1 MFWSASRLMSKPVRL
16 LARRTDSYVH
26 AHAVL
31 RSPMRLFGAVAG
43 ASADSYDAGDDNDGI
58 GNGAGVGSDAGAA
71 ADSGHAGTVAF
82 AGTSAGTFAG
92 TPSFYEAIDIADV
105 VRARRLRR
113 IRFILVRCV
122 SVLLI
127 VGAVVVAS
135 LPFAMQ
141 AHSARRLAETSDSAA
156 RTVAGWP
163 YPMAM
168 EELERARA
176 YNRRL
181 AVEGQP
187 VLGEAADPF
196 TTRPAGTAGDADT
209 ADDSAPS
216 GGAGLSAADTDA
228 NYQGLLDSGAGI
240 MGTVLVPK
248 IGVELPIRH
257 GTSEPVL
264 AVGAGHLYG
273 TSLPV
278 GGTGSHTVVT
288 GHRGLVKSLMFTRLD
303 ELHDGDFMYIK
314 VMDETLGYEV
324 DRISVIEP
332 DDVSRLKIVPGE
344 DRLTLMTCTPYGI
357 NTHRLLVSGHRVAI
371 PLPAP
376 DPADVRD
383 ERATELGALAMTIVC
398 TMGGMLLCCMVVRSM
413 RPRHRIM
420 CTLPPGRVKDKGE
433 GRDFRGSARSPNPS
447 MEGTGFKTFIHK
459 VQGMEAHRQFAT
471 AP

>member
-58 GNGAGVGSDAGAA
+58 GNGAGVGSDADAA

-196 TTRPAGTAGDADT
+196 TTRPLVLRFRESDT
-209 ADDSAPS
+209 P
-216 GGAGLSAADTDA
+216 
-228 NYQGLLDSGAGI
+228 
-240 MGTVLVPK
+240 M
-248 IGVELPIRH
+248 
-257 GTSEPVL
+257 
-264 AVGAGHLYG
+264 AV
-273 TSLPV
+273 
-278 GGTGSHTVVT
+278 
-288 GHRGLVKSLMFTRLD
+288 
-303 ELHDGDFMYIK
+303 
-314 VMDETLGYEV
+314 
-324 DRISVIEP
+324 
-332 DDVSRLKIVPGE
+332 
-344 DRLTLMTCTPYGI
+344 
-357 NTHRLLVSGHRVAI
+357 
-371 PLPAP
+371 
-376 DPADVRD
+376 
-383 ERATELGALAMTIVC
+383 
-398 TMGGMLLCCMVVRSM
+398 
-413 RPRHRIM
+413 
-420 CTLPPGRVKDKGE
+420 
-433 GRDFRGSARSPNPS
+433 
-447 MEGTGFKTFIHK
+447 
-459 VQGMEAHRQFAT
+459 
-471 AP
+471 

>member
-127 VGAVVVAS
+127 VVAAVVAS

-196 TTRPAGTAGDADT
+196 TTRPAGTAGDADV

-216 GGAGLSAADTDA
+216 GGSGLSAADTDA

-278 GGTGSHTVVT
+278 GGTDSHTVVT

-303 ELHDGDFMYIK
+303 ELH
-314 VMDETLGYEV
+314 
-324 DRISVIEP
+324 
-332 DDVSRLKIVPGE
+332 DVSRLKIVPGE

-383 ERATELGALAMTIVC
+383 ERATELGALSMTIVC

-420 CTLPPGRVKDKGE
+420 RHASTWPRKG
-433 GRDFRGSARSPNPS
+433 
-447 MEGTGFKTFIHK
+447 
-459 VQGMEAHRQFAT
+459 
-471 AP
+471 

>member
-135 LPFAMQ
+135 LPVAMQ

-163 YPMAM
+163 YAMAM

-196 TTRPAGTAGDADT
+196 TTRPAGTAGDADV

-216 GGAGLSAADTDA
+216 GGSGLSAADTDA

-257 GTSEPVL
+257 GTSEPV
-264 AVGAGHLYG
+264 
-273 TSLPV
+273 
-278 GGTGSHTVVT
+278 
-288 GHRGLVKSLMFTRLD
+288 
-303 ELHDGDFMYIK
+303 
-314 VMDETLGYEV
+314 GYEV

-383 ERATELGALAMTIVC
+383 ERATELGVLAMTIVC

-420 CTLPPGRVKDKGE
+420 RHASAWPRKG
-433 GRDFRGSARSPNPS
+433 
-447 MEGTGFKTFIHK
+447 
-459 VQGMEAHRQFAT
+459 
-471 AP
+471 

>member
-196 TTRPAGTAGDADT
+196 TTRPAGTAGDADV

-216 GGAGLSAADTDA
+216 GGSGLSAADTDA

-264 AVGAGHLYG
+264 AVGARHLYG

-278 GGTGSHTVVT
+278 GGTGSYG
-288 GHRGLVKSLMFTRLD
+288 GHRASRPGQIVDVHTARRTARRRFHVHQSDGRDAGIRSGPNQRDRTGRRLTVENRARRRPADVDDLHAIRHQHASAASLRASRRNTAARARSGRRARRTRD
-303 ELHDGDFMYIK
+303 RTGRARHDHRLHDGRHA
-314 VMDETLGYEV
+314 VVLHGRAV
-324 DRISVIEP
+324 DAAP
-332 DDVSRLKIVPGE
+332 
-344 DRLTLMTCTPYGI
+344 TP
-357 NTHRLLVSGHRVAI
+357 NHAARFH
-371 PLPAP
+371 
-376 DPADVRD
+376 
-383 ERATELGALAMTIVC
+383 LA
-398 TMGGMLLCCMVVRSM
+398 
-413 RPRHRIM
+413 
-420 CTLPPGRVKDKGE
+420 
-433 GRDFRGSARSPNPS
+433 A
-447 MEGTGFKTFIHK
+447 
-459 VQGMEAHRQFAT
+459 
-471 AP
+471 

>member
-1 MFWSASRLMSKPVRL
+1 MSKPVRL

-26 AHAVL
+26 AHTVL

-58 GNGAGVGSDAGAA
+58 GNGAGVGSDVDAA

-141 AHSARRLAETSDSAA
+141 AHSTRRLAETSDSAA

-163 YPMAM
+163 YPMA
-168 EELERARA
+168 ENELERAHE

-196 TTRPAGTAGDADT
+196 
-209 ADDSAPS
+209 
-216 GGAGLSAADTDA
+216 SAATDGGVGGSVVSVADVDTE
-228 NYQGLLDSGAGI
+228 YQGLLDSGAGI
-240 MGTVLVPK
+240 MGTVLVPG

-278 GGTGSHTVVT
+278 GGEGTHAVVT
-288 GHRGLVKSLMFTRLD
+288 GHRGLAASMMFTRLD
-303 ELHDGDFMYIK
+303 ELDKGDFMYVK
-314 VMDETLGYEV
+314 VMGETLGYEV

-332 DDVSRLKIVPGE
+332 DDVSKLKIVPGE
-344 DRLTLMTCTPYGI
+344 DRLTLMTCTPYGV
-357 NTHRLLVSGHRVAI
+357 NTHRLLVSGHRVAL
-371 PLPAP
+371 PTPAP
-376 DPADVRD
+376 DPADVHD
-383 ERATELGALAMTIVC
+383 PRADGLNALAVVVGC
-398 TMGGMLLCCMVVRSM
+398 VAGGMTLCCLIVRSI
-413 RPRHRIM
+413 RPRRIVM
-420 CTLPPGRVKDKGE
+420 RHA
-433 GRDFRGSARSPNPS
+433 FARPA
-447 MEGTGFKTFIHK
+447 
-459 VQGMEAHRQFAT
+459 GM
-471 AP
+471 

>member
-26 AHAVL
+26 AHTVL

-43 ASADSYDAGDDNDGI
+43 ALADSYDAGDDNDGI

-105 VRARRLRR
+105 VRALRLRR

-196 TTRPAGTAGDADT
+196 TTRPAGTAGDADV

-216 GGAGLSAADTDA
+216 GGSGLSAADTDA

-278 GGTGSHTVVT
+278 GGTDSHTVVT

-420 CTLPPGRVKDKGE
+420 RHASAWPRKG
-433 GRDFRGSARSPNPS
+433 
-447 MEGTGFKTFIHK
+447 
-459 VQGMEAHRQFAT
+459 
-471 AP
+471 

>member
-1 MFWSASRLMSKPVRL
+1 MRRYCKSAVKL
-16 LARRTDSYVH
+16 LQLIQRFLH
-26 AHAVL
+26 
-31 RSPMRLFGAVAG
+31 FGA
-43 ASADSYDAGDDNDGI
+43 DLRWAGDD
-58 GNGAGVGSDAGAA
+58 DAGAEP
-71 ADSGHAGTVAF
+71 GHPA
-82 AGTSAGTFAG
+82 
-92 TPSFYEAIDIADV
+92 
-105 VRARRLRR
+105 
-113 IRFILVRCV
+113 
-122 SVLLI
+122 
-127 VGAVVVAS
+127 
-135 LPFAMQ
+135 
-141 AHSARRLAETSDSAA
+141 
-156 RTVAGWP
+156 
-163 YPMAM
+163 
-168 EELERARA
+168 EELRADL
-176 YNRRL
+176 N
-181 AVEGQP
+181 
-187 VLGEAADPF
+187 LGGH
-196 TTRPAGTAGDADT
+196 R
-209 ADDSAPS
+209 
-216 GGAGLSAADTDA
+216 
-228 NYQGLLDSGAGI
+228 
-240 MGTVLVPK
+240 K
-248 IGVELPIRH
+248 
-257 GTSEPVL
+257 VL

-420 CTLPPGRVKDKGE
+420 RHASTWPRKG
-433 GRDFRGSARSPNPS
+433 
-447 MEGTGFKTFIHK
+447 
-459 VQGMEAHRQFAT
+459 
-471 AP
+471 

>member
-58 GNGAGVGSDAGAA
+58 GNGAGVGSDADAA

-216 GGAGLSAADTDA
+216 GGSGLSAA
-228 NYQGLLDSGAGI
+228 YF
-240 MGTVLVPK
+240 
-248 IGVELPIRH
+248 H
-257 GTSEPVL
+257 
-264 AVGAGHLYG
+264 
-273 TSLPV
+273 
-278 GGTGSHTVVT
+278 
-288 GHRGLVKSLMFTRLD
+288 
-303 ELHDGDFMYIK
+303 
-314 VMDETLGYEV
+314 
-324 DRISVIEP
+324 
-332 DDVSRLKIVPGE
+332 
-344 DRLTLMTCTPYGI
+344 
-357 NTHRLLVSGHRVAI
+357 
-371 PLPAP
+371 
-376 DPADVRD
+376 
-383 ERATELGALAMTIVC
+383 AL
-398 TMGGMLLCCMVVRSM
+398 
-413 RPRHRIM
+413 
-420 CTLPPGRVKDKGE
+420 E
-433 GRDFRGSARSPNPS
+433 
-447 MEGTGFKTFIHK
+447 
-459 VQGMEAHRQFAT
+459 
-471 AP
+471 

>member
-26 AHAVL
+26 AHTVL

-43 ASADSYDAGDDNDGI
+43 ASADSY
-58 GNGAGVGSDAGAA
+58 DAGAA

-196 TTRPAGTAGDADT
+196 TTRPAGTAGDADV

-216 GGAGLSAADTDA
+216 GGSGLSAADTDA
-228 NYQGLLDSGAGI
+228 N
-240 MGTVLVPK
+240 
-248 IGVELPIRH
+248 
-257 GTSEPVL
+257 
-264 AVGAGHLYG
+264 
-273 TSLPV
+273 
-278 GGTGSHTVVT
+278 
-288 GHRGLVKSLMFTRLD
+288 
-303 ELHDGDFMYIK
+303 
-314 VMDETLGYEV
+314 
-324 DRISVIEP
+324 
-332 DDVSRLKIVPGE
+332 
-344 DRLTLMTCTPYGI
+344 
-357 NTHRLLVSGHRVAI
+357 
-371 PLPAP
+371 
-376 DPADVRD
+376 
-383 ERATELGALAMTIVC
+383 
-398 TMGGMLLCCMVVRSM
+398 
-413 RPRHRIM
+413 
-420 CTLPPGRVKDKGE
+420 
-433 GRDFRGSARSPNPS
+433 
-447 MEGTGFKTFIHK
+447 
-459 VQGMEAHRQFAT
+459 
-471 AP
+471 

>member
-196 TTRPAGTAGDADT
+196 TTRPAGTAGDADV
-209 ADDSAPS
+209 ADDSAHS
-216 GGAGLSAADTDA
+216 GDAGLSAADTDA

-332 DDVSRLKIVPGE
+332 DDVSRLKIVP
-344 DRLTLMTCTPYGI
+344 R
-357 NTHRLLVSGHRVAI
+357 RR
-371 PLPAP
+371 
-376 DPADVRD
+376 PADVDDLHAIRHQHASAASL
-383 ERATELGALAMTIVC
+383 RASRRNTAA
-398 TMGGMLLCCMVVRSM
+398 R
-413 RPRHRIM
+413 
-420 CTLPPGRVKDKGE
+420 
-433 GRDFRGSARSPNPS
+433 ARSGRRARRTCDRTGRARHDHRLHDGPHAVVLHGRAVDAAPTPNHAAR
-447 MEGTGFKTFIHK
+447 FRL
-459 VQGMEAHRQFAT
+459 AA
-471 AP
+471 

>member
-196 TTRPAGTAGDADT
+196 TTRPAGTAGDADSPTIRRLPAVPGFPLRTRTRTIRACWIPAQASWARYWCPKSAWNCRFGMARPNRCSPSVPGICT
-209 ADDSAPS
+209 APACR
-216 GGAGLSAADTDA
+216 SAALTRIRW
-228 NYQGLLDSGAGI
+228 SPGI
-240 MGTVLVPK
+240 AAWSN
-248 IGVELPIRH
+248 R
-257 GTSEPVL
+257 
-264 AVGAGHLYG
+264 
-273 TSLPV
+273 
-278 GGTGSHTVVT
+278 
-288 GHRGLVKSLMFTRLD
+288 
-303 ELHDGDFMYIK
+303 
-314 VMDETLGYEV
+314 
-324 DRISVIEP
+324 
-332 DDVSRLKIVPGE
+332 
-344 DRLTLMTCTPYGI
+344 
-357 NTHRLLVSGHRVAI
+357 
-371 PLPAP
+371 
-376 DPADVRD
+376 
-383 ERATELGALAMTIVC
+383 
-398 TMGGMLLCCMVVRSM
+398 
-413 RPRHRIM
+413 
-420 CTLPPGRVKDKGE
+420 
-433 GRDFRGSARSPNPS
+433 
-447 MEGTGFKTFIHK
+447 
-459 VQGMEAHRQFAT
+459 
-471 AP
+471 

>member
-196 TTRPAGTAGDADT
+196 TTRPAGTAGDADV

-216 GGAGLSAADTDA
+216 GGSGLSAADTDA

-278 GGTGSHTVVT
+278 GGTDSHTVVT
-288 GHRGLVKSLMFTRLD
+288 GHRGFGQIVDVHTARRTARRRFHVHQSDGRDAGIRSGPNQRDRTGRRLTVENRARRRPADVDDLHAIRHQHASAASLRASRRNTAARARSGRRARRTCD
-303 ELHDGDFMYIK
+303 RTGRARHDHRLHDGRHA
-314 VMDETLGYEV
+314 VVLHGRAV
-324 DRISVIEP
+324 DAAP
-332 DDVSRLKIVPGE
+332 
-344 DRLTLMTCTPYGI
+344 TP
-357 NTHRLLVSGHRVAI
+357 NHAARFR
-371 PLPAP
+371 PA
-376 DPADVRD
+376 A
-383 ERATELGALAMTIVC
+383 
-398 TMGGMLLCCMVVRSM
+398 
-413 RPRHRIM
+413 
-420 CTLPPGRVKDKGE
+420 
-433 GRDFRGSARSPNPS
+433 
-447 MEGTGFKTFIHK
+447 
-459 VQGMEAHRQFAT
+459 
-471 AP
+471 

>member
-26 AHAVL
+26 AHTVL

-196 TTRPAGTAGDADT
+196 TTRPAGTAGDADV
-209 ADDSAPS
+209 ADDLRLPAVPGFPRRTRTRTIRACWIPAQASWARYWCPKSAWNCRFGMARPNRCSPS
-216 GGAGLSAADTDA
+216 VPGICTAPACRSAALA
-228 NYQGLLDSGAGI
+228 RIRWSPGI
-240 MGTVLVPK
+240 AAWSN
-248 IGVELPIRH
+248 R
-257 GTSEPVL
+257 
-264 AVGAGHLYG
+264 
-273 TSLPV
+273 
-278 GGTGSHTVVT
+278 
-288 GHRGLVKSLMFTRLD
+288 
-303 ELHDGDFMYIK
+303 
-314 VMDETLGYEV
+314 
-324 DRISVIEP
+324 
-332 DDVSRLKIVPGE
+332 
-344 DRLTLMTCTPYGI
+344 
-357 NTHRLLVSGHRVAI
+357 
-371 PLPAP
+371 
-376 DPADVRD
+376 
-383 ERATELGALAMTIVC
+383 
-398 TMGGMLLCCMVVRSM
+398 
-413 RPRHRIM
+413 
-420 CTLPPGRVKDKGE
+420 
-433 GRDFRGSARSPNPS
+433 
-447 MEGTGFKTFIHK
+447 
-459 VQGMEAHRQFAT
+459 
-471 AP
+471 

>member
-26 AHAVL
+26 AHTVL

-43 ASADSYDAGDDNDGI
+43 ASADSYDAGDNNDGI

-187 VLGEAADPF
+187 VLGEAAMWRAGGCWAGRPIRSLPDRLALPEMLMSPTIRRLPAVPGF
-196 TTRPAGTAGDADT
+196 PRRTRTRTIRACWIPAQASWARYWCPKSAWNCRFGMARPNRCSP
-209 ADDSAPS
+209 SAPGICTAPACRS
-216 GGAGLSAADTDA
+216 ETSRSAALA
-228 NYQGLLDSGAGI
+228 RIRWSPGI
-240 MGTVLVPK
+240 AAWSN
-248 IGVELPIRH
+248 R
-257 GTSEPVL
+257 
-264 AVGAGHLYG
+264 
-273 TSLPV
+273 
-278 GGTGSHTVVT
+278 
-288 GHRGLVKSLMFTRLD
+288 
-303 ELHDGDFMYIK
+303 
-314 VMDETLGYEV
+314 
-324 DRISVIEP
+324 
-332 DDVSRLKIVPGE
+332 
-344 DRLTLMTCTPYGI
+344 
-357 NTHRLLVSGHRVAI
+357 
-371 PLPAP
+371 
-376 DPADVRD
+376 
-383 ERATELGALAMTIVC
+383 
-398 TMGGMLLCCMVVRSM
+398 
-413 RPRHRIM
+413 
-420 CTLPPGRVKDKGE
+420 
-433 GRDFRGSARSPNPS
+433 
-447 MEGTGFKTFIHK
+447 
-459 VQGMEAHRQFAT
+459 
-471 AP
+471 

>member
-1 MFWSASRLMSKPVRL
+1 MSKPVRL

-26 AHAVL
+26 AHTVL

-209 ADDSAPS
+209 ADDSAHS
-216 GGAGLSAADTDA
+216 GGSGLSAADTDA
-228 NYQGLLDSGAGI
+228 NYQGLLDSGAG
-240 MGTVLVPK
+240 
-248 IGVELPIRH
+248 
-257 GTSEPVL
+257 
-264 AVGAGHLYG
+264 HLYG

-278 GGTGSHTVVT
+278 GGTDSHTVVT

-420 CTLPPGRVKDKGE
+420 RHASAWPRKG
-433 GRDFRGSARSPNPS
+433 
-447 MEGTGFKTFIHK
+447 
-459 VQGMEAHRQFAT
+459 
-471 AP
+471 

>member
-26 AHAVL
+26 AHTVL

-82 AGTSAGTFAG
+82 AGTFAG

-113 IRFILVRCV
+113 IRFILVRCM

-216 GGAGLSAADTDA
+216 GRAVLSAAHTDA
-228 NYQGLLDSGAGI
+228 
-240 MGTVLVPK
+240 T
-248 IGVELPIRH
+248 
-257 GTSEPVL
+257 
-264 AVGAGHLYG
+264 
-273 TSLPV
+273 
-278 GGTGSHTVVT
+278 
-288 GHRGLVKSLMFTRLD
+288 
-303 ELHDGDFMYIK
+303 
-314 VMDETLGYEV
+314 
-324 DRISVIEP
+324 
-332 DDVSRLKIVPGE
+332 
-344 DRLTLMTCTPYGI
+344 
-357 NTHRLLVSGHRVAI
+357 
-371 PLPAP
+371 
-376 DPADVRD
+376 
-383 ERATELGALAMTIVC
+383 
-398 TMGGMLLCCMVVRSM
+398 
-413 RPRHRIM
+413 
-420 CTLPPGRVKDKGE
+420 
-433 GRDFRGSARSPNPS
+433 
-447 MEGTGFKTFIHK
+447 
-459 VQGMEAHRQFAT
+459 
-471 AP
+471 